1 MLNPEL
7 EAALNAQLGAEMYS
21 SHLYLSM
28 SAYCESANLPGAA
41 RWFRMQADEE
51 RTHAL
56 KFFDHIVDRGGR
68 VALGPIEGPPTQF
81 GSLRDAFEQALQA
94 ERNVTAA
101 IDGLT
106 ALAATH
112 GDYAAQ
118 AFLQWFVTE
127 QVEEEKQTDDV
138 LQNLVMIGDNPAML
152 FMLDRELG
160 ARQPEAAGTEG
171 TA

>member
-7 EAALNAQLGAEMYS
+7 GAALNVQLGGELYS

-28 SAYCESANLPGAA
+28 SAYCESANMPGAA
-41 RWFRMQADEE
+41 HWFRMQAEEE

-68 VALGPIEGPPTQF
+68 VALGTIGAPPTQF
-81 GSLRDAFEQALQA
+81 GSLLDAFEQALQA
-94 ERNVTAA
+94 ERDVSAA
-101 IDGLT
+101 IDRLS
-106 ALAATH
+106 AMAVAQ

-118 AFLQWFVTE
+118 VFLHWFVTE
-127 QVEEEKQTDDV
+127 QVEEEKQASE
-138 LQNLVMIGDNPAML
+138 LVQTLRTIGDNPATL

-160 ARQPEAAGTEG
+160 SRQPEAQEA
-171 TA
+171 

>member
-7 EAALNAQLGAEMYS
+7 EAALNAQLGGELYS

-28 SAYCESANLPGAA
+28 SAYCESVNMPGAA
-41 RWFRMQADEE
+41 HWFRMQADEE

-68 VALGPIEGPPTQF
+68 VTLGTVDTPPTGF
-81 GSLRDAFEQALQA
+81 ASLLDAFEQALQA

-101 IDGLT
+101 IDRLT
-106 ALAATH
+106 ALAVTH
-112 GDYAAQ
+112 SDFAAQ

-127 QVEEEKQTDDV
+127 QVEEEKQTDEV
-138 LQNLVMIGDNPAML
+138 VQTLRAIGDDPATL
-152 FMLDRELG
+152 FILDRELG
-160 ARQPEAAGTEG
+160 ARQPEPA
-171 TA
+171 

>member
-7 EAALNAQLGAEMYS
+7 EAALNVQLGGELYS

-28 SAYCESANLPGAA
+28 SAYCDSANMPGAA
-41 RWFRMQADEE
+41 HWFRMQADEE

-56 KFFDHIVDRGGR
+56 RFFDHIVDRGGR
-68 VALGPIEGPPTQF
+68 VALGTIGAPPTQF
-81 GSLRDAFEQALQA
+81 ASLLDTFEQALQA
-94 ERNVTAA
+94 ERDVSAA
-101 IDGLT
+101 IDRLS
-106 ALAATH
+106 AMAVAQ

-127 QVEEEKQTDDV
+127 QVEEEKQADE
-138 LQNLVMIGDNPAML
+138 LVQTLRMIGDNPATL

-160 ARQPEAAGTEG
+160 SRRPEAEEA
-171 TA
+171 